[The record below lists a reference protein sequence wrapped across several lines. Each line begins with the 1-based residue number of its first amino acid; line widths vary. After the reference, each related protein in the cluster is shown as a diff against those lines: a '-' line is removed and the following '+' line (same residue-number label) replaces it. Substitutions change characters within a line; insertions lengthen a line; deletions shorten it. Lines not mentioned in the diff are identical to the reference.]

1 MSKKCKFLRFLA
13 GIAGFV
19 VIGVC
24 SFSCTSIPE
33 GLSPVENFDF
43 QAYLGTW
50 YEIARFDFKF
60 ERGLS
65 KVTAN
70 YSLNPDGSIKV
81 LNRGFNQE
89 KGKWQE
95 AKGKAKFRGA
105 DNVGALKVS
114 FFGPFYTGY
123 NVLKI
128 DEDYSCALVGGKDYN
143 YLWILARTPEISEEL
158 KVEYLAYAESL
169 GYDTSRLLWVSH
181 DDAAL

>member
-1 MSKKCKFLRFLA
+1 MSKKDRFLRFLA
-13 GIAGFV
+13 GIVGFV

-33 GLSPVENFDF
+33 GLSPVENFDS

-114 FFGPFYTGY
+114 FFKISVCNAATPLT
-123 NVLKI
+123 LKQVKI
-128 DEDYSCALVGGKDYN
+128 ARLV
-143 YLWILARTPEISEEL
+143 ILTIPSLMICMLFISPSLTPC
-158 KVEYLAYAESL
+158 
-169 GYDTSRLLWVSH
+169 
-181 DDAAL
+181 